1 MAQFTRF
8 RRNALTSALLLAI
21 VPALSATAQ
30 ETSTTGSTQQLDTVT
45 VTGSRIKRAEVEGPA
60 PVNILT
66 ADQIK
71 KEGFVTVYDV
81 LTTLTEATG
90 TVEADSTW
98 GSHTPNA
105 SGLNLRGMGPNRTL
119 LLVNGRRVAD
129 YPLPY
134 EGQTNFS
141 NYSNIPAAAV
151 ERVEVLT
158 GGASAIYGSDAIAG
172 VVNVILKQ
180 NYDGDE
186 FRIRGGSS
194 TEGGRDTWDL
204 SWAGGKTGQN
214 WSVTYAL
221 QYNKRDPLFG
231 RDRPEMDD
239 ASDAPYSS
247 WNMEQRRVGFRPTV
261 GLALIN
267 AGTGTRLAP
276 PAGACEQFNGEYYR
290 ADRLTYNYN
299 TNTINNTGSL
309 CGMSADYA
317 NWLLTS
323 GAENVSGNLYA
334 TWDFEGGLQAWS
346 NVAVYRSEALW
357 GTAPPTVYLVDDANG
372 YFWDAGSN
380 QPIIGQR
387 QLTPNEV
394 GGIDTLRNT
403 NRELSWDWSAG
414 LRGSFADRFDWSAS
428 IGRSYY
434 SVEERQ
440 NVVNE
445 QRSYDYF
452 LGPQLGTTAD
462 GEAIYDL
469 NEQRWWSPITPD
481 QYRQFGDLAVN
492 HASSFVNQASFDI
505 TGELFQGWAGPI
517 AFAAVVEA
525 AQQGYKLNPDAR
537 AGIDFD
543 LQNVDRGGGERTRY
557 SAGLEFKVPLL
568 ESLTATAAAR
578 YDRYGDYKYY
588 DQSENTVD
596 IGTQD
601 ETTYNLGLEWRPL
614 DTLLLR
620 GSYATSFHA
629 PDMHYLLGQ
638 VSSSEV
644 TATDVFTCIDTEAY
658 QTNNCGVGNTD
669 VWYTFDVYRR
679 GTPNLKPEVGDS
691 WTVGFVWDALPNL
704 SFTADYWAITLED
717 KIEDVG
723 TDEILTS
730 EAGCRTQLD
739 INGRTW
745 NNPGGDQYCADIES
759 RVHRGADGKIVSIDR
774 GPFNLSQ
781 RSVKG
786 VDLTGRYRLDTNNW
800 GDFQFGFNYTNQV
813 STKEQKYANDPNPE
827 RRDRDIRSKL
837 RASVA
842 WQRGNW
848 NANVYADRV
857 GSVPGVRYHWD
868 ARNPQNSGGC
878 RPFDDGYIP
887 SDSPDRN
894 CSEPLEI
901 PDGNGGMITNPN
913 PNAGQSTER
922 YFGRVGP
929 FITWNFNVGY
939 RISEHAKLNFYVN
952 NAFNATS
959 WNHKD
964 PYKLDYDFAPT
975 RLLSAVGREVSLEY
989 VFTFE

>member
-1 MAQFTRF
+1 MAQSTRY
-8 RRNALTSALLLAI
+8 RRKLLTHALLMALA
-21 VPALSATAQ
+21 PSLAATAQ
-30 ETSTTGSTQQLDTVT
+30 ENDTGSTQQLDTVT

-141 NYSNIPAAAV
+141 NYSNIPAAAI
-151 ERVEVLT
+151 ERVEILT

-172 VVNVILKQ
+172 VVNVILRQ

-239 ASDAPYSS
+239 SDDAPYSS
-247 WNMEQRRVGFRPTV
+247 WNMEQRKVGFRPTV

-267 AGTGTRLAP
+267 AGTGQRLAP
-276 PAGACEQFNGEYYR
+276 PTGACEQFAGEYYR
-290 ADRLTYNYN
+290 ADRLTYNYG
-299 TNTINNTGSL
+299 TDTINNTGSL
-309 CGMSADYA
+309 CGMSSDYA

-323 GAENVSGNLYA
+323 GAENTSGNLYG
-334 TWDFEGGLQAWS
+334 TWDFDNNLQAWA

-372 YFWDAGSN
+372 YFWDAGTN

-394 GGIDTLRNT
+394 GGLDKLRNT
-403 NRELSWDWSAG
+403 NVEMSWDWSAG
-414 LRGSFADRFDWSAS
+414 LRGSIADRFDWNAS

-452 LGPQLGTTAD
+452 LGPRLGTTGD

-469 NEQRWWSPITPD
+469 NEARWWAPITPE
-481 QYRQFGDLAVN
+481 QYRQMGDLAIN
-492 HASSFVNQASFDI
+492 KASSFVNQASFDI
-505 TGELFQGWAGPI
+505 TGNLFEGWAGPI
-517 AFAAVVEA
+517 GFAAVVEA
-525 AQQGYKLNPDAR
+525 AQQGYTLNPDAR

-568 ESLTATAAAR
+568 ESLVATAAAR

-588 DQSENTVD
+588 DQTEDTVD

-601 ETTYNLGLEWRPL
+601 ETTYNLGLEWRPF
-614 DTLLLR
+614 DTLLVR

-638 VSSSEV
+638 ISSSEM
-644 TATDVFTCIDTEAY
+644 TNTDRLRCIQSGAY
-658 QTNNCGVGNTD
+658 LINNCGVGNTD

-679 GTPNLKPEVGDS
+679 GTPALKPETGDS
-691 WTVGFVWDALPNL
+691 WTVGFVWDAMPNL
-704 SFTADYWAITLED
+704 SFTADYWAIKLENM
-717 KIEDVG
+717 IVDVG
-723 TDEILTS
+723 ADEILSS
-730 EAGCRTQLD
+730 EAGCRTGLNTD
-739 INGRTW
+739 NTPWSNPAGAEYCNNIYDRIERDPTTGRLIS
-745 NNPGGDQYCADIES
+745 IE
-759 RVHRGADGKIVSIDR
+759 R
-774 GPFNLSQ
+774 GPFNLAQ
-781 RSVKG
+781 RTVKG
-786 VDLTGRYRLDTNNW
+786 VDISGRYRLETDNW
-800 GDFQFGFNYTNQV
+800 GDFQIGFNYTNQL
-813 STKEQKYANDPNPE
+813 STKEQKYENDPNPE

-842 WQRGNW
+842 WQRGDW

-857 GSVPGVRYHWD
+857 GSVPGVRYHWGVD
-868 ARNPQNSGGC
+868 RLDNPGGC
-878 RPFDDGYIP
+878 RPFDDGYVP
-887 SDSPDRN
+887 SDSPGAN
-894 CSEPLEI
+894 CHEPLEI
-901 PDGNGGMITNPN
+901 PNGSGGMMPNPN

-939 RISEHAKLNFYVN
+939 RISEHAKLNLYVN

-975 RLLSAVGREVSLEY
+975 RLLSAVGREVALEY

>member
-1 MAQFTRF
+1 MGKSTRF
-8 RRNALTSALLLAI
+8 RRNVLTSALLLAI
-21 VPALSATAQ
+21 VPSLSAAAQ
-30 ETSTTGSTQQLDTVT
+30 DGSTDSTKQLDTVT
-45 VTGSRIKRAEVEGPA
+45 VTGSRIKRAQVEGPA

-194 TEGGRDTWDL
+194 TEGGRDTWDI
-204 SWAGGKTGQN
+204 SWAGGKTGDK

-231 RDRPEMDD
+231 RDRKAMDD
-239 ASDAPYSS
+239 SDDAPYSS
-247 WNMEQRRVGFRPTV
+247 WNMEQRKVGFRPTV
-261 GLALIN
+261 GLALID
-267 AGTGTRLAP
+267 AGNGTRLAP
-276 PAGACEQFNGEYYR
+276 PTGSCEKFGGEYYT
-290 ADRLTYNYN
+290 ATRLVYNYAA
-299 TNTINNTGSL
+299 NTISNTGSL

-323 GAENVSGNLYA
+323 GSENASGNLYA
-334 TWDFEGGLQAWS
+334 TFDFDNGLQAWS
-346 NVAVYRSEALW
+346 NIAVYHSEALW
-357 GTAPPTVYLVDDANG
+357 GTSPPSVYLVDDQNG

-380 QPIIGQR
+380 RAVIGQR

-394 GGIDTLRNT
+394 GGLDTLRNT

-414 LRGSFADRFDWSAS
+414 LRGSFADRYDWNAS

-452 LGPQLGTTAD
+452 LGPRLGTTAD

-469 NEQRWWSPITPD
+469 NEERWWNPITPQ

-492 HASSFVNQASFDI
+492 KASSFVNQASFDI
-505 TGELFQGWAGPI
+505 TGDLFEGWAGPI
-517 AFAAVVEA
+517 GFAAVVEA

-568 ESLTATAAAR
+568 ASLTATAAAR

-588 DQSENTVD
+588 TRSADTVD

-601 ETTYNLGLEWRPL
+601 ETTYNLGLEWRPF

-638 VSSSEV
+638 VSSSEI
-644 TATDVFTCIDTEAY
+644 TNTDRLRCIQSGAY
-658 QTNNCGVGNTD
+658 ETNNCGVGNTD
-669 VWYTFDVYRR
+669 VWYTFDVFRR
-679 GTPNLKPEVGDS
+679 GTPDLKPEVGDS

-723 TDEILTS
+723 SDEILTS
-730 EAGCRTQLD
+730 EAGCVTGLKTD
-739 INGRTW
+739 GTPW
-745 NNPGGDQYCADIES
+745 SNPAGAQYCADILA
-759 RVHRGADGKIVSIDR
+759 RVHRDGAGRLVSIDR

-781 RSVKG
+781 RTVKG
-786 VDLTGRYRLDTNNW
+786 VDLSGRYRLDTDNW

-813 STKEQKYANDPNPE
+813 STREQKYANDPNPE

-842 WQRGNW
+842 WQAGNW

-857 GSVPGVRYHWD
+857 GSVPGVRYHWGTD
-868 ARNPQNSGGC
+868 RLDNPGGC
-878 RPFDDGYIP
+878 LPFADGYVP
-887 SDSPDRN
+887 SDSPSMN
-894 CSEPLEI
+894 CLEPALL
-901 PDGNGGMITNPN
+901 PNGQANPN
-913 PNAGQSTER
+913 PNAGQSTKR
-922 YFGRVGP
+922 YYGRVGP

-939 RISEHAKLNFYVN
+939 RITEHAKLNFYVN

-975 RLLSAVGREVSLEY
+975 RLLSTVGREVSMEY
-989 VFTFE
+989 VFTF